1 MGFFSWIGNK
11 IKTGFNIGKKALKA
25 GVRLGDKLVNNP
37 IVDLGLKFASPILA
51 SNPYGRAAL
60 LGIAGLKKGLEYG
73 KKLTDTI
80 EIGEKVAKTI
90 QKPTFNLGDDLLPV
104 ASDIIKGARNLGD
117 IRSSIR
123 ESSSVAYGSAD
134 RPERQIIFE

>member
-11 IKTGFNIGKKALKA
+11 VKTGFNIGKKALKA
-25 GVRLGDKLVNNP
+25 GVRIGDKLLNNP
-37 IVDLGLKFASPILA
+37 IVDMGLKLA
-51 SNPYGRAAL
+51 TPLLATNPYGRGLL
-60 LGIAGLKKGLEYG
+60 LGVAGLKKGLEYG

-90 QKPTFNLGDDLLPV
+90 KKPTFNLGDDLLPV

-117 IRSSIR
+117 IRGSIR
-123 ESSSVAYGSAD
+123 DTSSVVYGSSD
-134 RPERQIIFE
+134 RPERQIVFE